1 MNFKSNIKTLRLM
14 KGLSQEEL
22 GARIGVK
29 RAAVNKYEKGLIEI
43 SPIKTIEHLGANL
56 SVPPQDLLRWSDESK
71 KYYGVPKIWNEHFLI
86 SNIVI
91 YIYI

>member
-43 SPIKTIEHLGANL
+43 SP
-56 SVPPQDLLRWSDESK
+56 LRQSS
-71 KYYGVPKIWNEHFLI
+71 I
-86 SNIVI
+86 
-91 YIYI
+91 